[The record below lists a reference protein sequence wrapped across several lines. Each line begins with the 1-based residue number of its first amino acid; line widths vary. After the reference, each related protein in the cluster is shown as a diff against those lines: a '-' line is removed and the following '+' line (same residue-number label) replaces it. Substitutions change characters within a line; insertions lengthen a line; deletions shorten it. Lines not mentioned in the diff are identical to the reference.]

1 MFRRRVVALVGGVLV
16 AAALVPSAAGA
27 ASAPSELFVLT
38 AGSGRLVQSQGGF
51 SLVLNAPSRSVT
63 GFSDRPQR
71 LLGRRTLGSFVSG
84 WGRLGFAA
92 DPPNAALVVDGAPS
106 SDDVNVFELARPAI
120 GRGGRTLTFS
130 ARRLTRAPTGLLSR
144 YARAADRPRVRSF
157 GRSSLFIDGSGQDA
171 TLVFAFTAPPLETQG
186 GGVTFSNAT
195 IFDSDAD
202 AASGSTFAEVGV
214 TAKVVRARPRRR
226 DGVQRDDDRPGPGRQ
241 RRHRRA
247 GPRHRPG
254 RRHGLRDG
262 QRRRRADAVGR
273 GLLAAA
279 DRRLDRRRASRP
291 RFAAR
296 APVRWL

>member
-16 AAALVPSAAGA
+16 AAALVPGAAGA

-144 YARAADRPRVRSF
+144 YARAADRPRARSF

-202 AASGSTFAEVGV
+202 AATGSTFAEVGV
-214 TAKVVRARPRRR
+214 TAQSFELVPGGGTGFSATMTVQVQVDSGAT
-226 DGVQRDDDRPGPGRQ
+226 GVQGLAIVP
-241 RRHRRA
+241 A
-247 GPRHRPG
+247 GG
-254 RRHGLRDG
+254 TGSVTVDG
-262 QRRRRADAVGR
+262 GGAQALSAGNFSLPLT
-273 GLLAAA
+273 GG
-279 DRRLDRRRASRP
+279 
-291 RFAAR
+291 
-296 APVRWL
+296 